1 MLRRR
6 LAEARDEYAARAREG
21 RGGLDVLARYADRMD
36 GLVREIAE
44 SAGAQTTMPIA
55 VCALGGYG
63 RRTLCLHSD
72 IDLLIV
78 TEGPIGSREELAISS
93 LLQPLW
99 DLRLTVGQHVRELA
113 DFTRVETGQRGA
125 AARAARHPVPGRP
138 PGSVRPR
145 SRRRLETTASER
157 APSRRTR
164 PPRAAGGST
173 RTVQPDD
180 LPARTGR
187 EGGAG
192 RTSRHRSDSGSCRS
206 LRPDLVIDRPLAE
219 SERLRDA
226 EEFLFRAPLAAA
238 RRDRAQLERADSRT
252 PGNRRGGDG
261 LRRRGA
267 AAAGRAA
274 DVRLLP
280 PGPSRG
286 SRPLGFAR
294 GTGAGAPR
302 RGAPSSHRPASRD
315 RRRRRPLRRSRA
327 RRVDAGDVARSV
339 PSRARRTA
347 AAVSEQARTCIEQ
360 NVDALHRRRFRGDR
374 RRPSAAAQPARAAA
388 GPLRIGCPRCTTA
401 GCSACIFPEFAQIH
415 SRVVRDFYHRYT
427 VDEHTLLAIRNIES
441 LRDVDV
447 ESGARA
453 LRRDARP
460 RCTRRSS

>member
-63 RRTLCLHSD
+63 RRMLCLHSD

-99 DLRLTVGQHVRELA
+99 DLRLTVGQHVREFA
-113 DFTRVETGQRGA
+113 DFTRVEPDNAELLLALLDIRFLAGHRGLYDRLEA
-125 AARAARHPVPGRP
+125 APGDD
-138 PGSVRPR
+138 SVRTR
-145 SRRRLETTASER
+145 
-157 APSRRTR
+157 PSRRTR
-164 PPRAAGGST
+164 PPRAAGGSA
-173 RTVQPDD
+173 RTVQSDD

-187 EGGAG
+187 EGRAG
-192 RTSRHRSDSGSCRS
+192 RTSRHRSAPGSSGPCAPTSS
-206 LRPDLVIDRPLAE
+206 SIGQLAE

-226 EEFLFRAPLAAA
+226 EELLFRASLAAA

-252 PGNRRGGDG
+252 PGNGRGGDG

-267 AAAGRAA
+267 AAAGRAP

-294 GTGAGAPR
+294 GAGAGAPR
-302 RGAPSSHRPASRD
+302 RGAPSRIGRHLEIAADGVRFVDPA
-315 RRRRRPLRRSRA
+315 
-327 RRVDAGDVARSV
+327 RVASMPTMWVEAFRVAL
-339 PSRARRTA
+339 ANDCG
-347 AAVSEQARTCIEQ
+347 VSEQARTCIEQ
-360 NVDALHRRRFRGDR
+360 NVDAFTADDFVGTEGDR
-374 RRPSAAAQPARAAA
+374 QQLRSAVRAAA
-388 GPLRIGCPRCTTA
+388 GPVRIVCPRCTTA
-401 GCSACIFPEFAQIH
+401 GCWPAFS
-415 SRVVRDFYHRYT
+415 
-427 VDEHTLLAIRNIES
+427 
-441 LRDVDV
+441 
-447 ESGARA
+447 
-453 LRRDARP
+453 
-460 RCTRRSS
+460 RSSP